1 MLTIIAAMAESV
13 LLCERMKA
21 DCVWLFA
28 RCKIGQSSYF
38 EGGSEDHLMSSTGK
52 YCVRE
57 LAAA

>member
-1 MLTIIAAMAESV
+1 LALRPLQDRPIFY
-13 LLCERMKA
+13 L
-21 DCVWLFA
+21 
-28 RCKIGQSSYF
+28 